1 MAMVKVK
8 YVGKIDIVGPTHQFW
23 LPGETYTINENE
35 LTALRAKHGDVFV
48 VQGGSAPVSAPEPAS
63 EVPSRRKK

>member
-48 VQGGSAPVSAPEPAS
+48 VQGGTQVSATEAVATP
-63 EVPSRRKK
+63 RRKK